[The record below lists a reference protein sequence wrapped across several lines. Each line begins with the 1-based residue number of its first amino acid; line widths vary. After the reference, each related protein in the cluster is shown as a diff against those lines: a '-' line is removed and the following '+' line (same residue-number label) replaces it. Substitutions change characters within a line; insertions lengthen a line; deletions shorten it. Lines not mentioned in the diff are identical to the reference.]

1 MVQAIPIPPR
11 WLERVGGFQL
21 PDPVTANNTAGVGF
35 IVQSERHCQA
45 CLINL
50 GRRDHGVMRHS
61 TFDVPK
67 VSFWFAVRSEL
78 NLSSKP
84 A

>member
-11 WLERVGGFQL
+11 CLERVGGFEL
-21 PDPVTANNTAGVGF
+21 PDPVTANSAAGFGF
-35 IVQSERHCQA
+35 IVQSERHCQR
-45 CLINL
+45 CLKNL
-50 GRRDHGVMRHS
+50 DRRDHGVMRHS
-61 TFDVPK
+61 TFDVTK

-78 NLSSKP
+78 NLRSEP